1 MIKEKKS
8 WPFHVTFNALGNYK
22 CRFMVKLYEFS
33 TIEIATTCK
42 ASLPKVDYLA
52 FYLAFS
58 CGFPFCLASLA
69 P

>member
-1 MIKEKKS
+1 MIKKKNS
-8 WPFHVTFNALGNYK
+8 WPFLVTFNAPGNYK
-22 CRFMVKLYEFS
+22 HRYMVRLYEFS
-33 TIEIATTCK
+33 TFHFATTCK
-42 ASLPKVDYLA
+42 DSLSKFDYLA